1 LRFSESGSGAI
12 TALRVLRL
20 VRIFQ
25 LLKNWKTLQE
35 LLQVIIGTIKDLSVI
50 LLLICL
56 LLYIYMLIGMELFAY
71 KLPHSSKIESSFD
84 GVLNSFITVFII
96 FANDGWSQLY
106 FAFYKATEP
115 ISTSLY
121 FLSLLSVGQYIL
133 LNLLIAIIIENFEY
147 LSVKNDLINKIDN
160 MKKDE
165 EVNKMSMK

>member
-1 LRFSESGSGAI
+1 M
-12 TALRVLRL
+12 
-20 VRIFQ
+20 
-25 LLKNWKTLQE
+25 QE

-71 KLPHSSKIESSFD
+71 KLPHSSKVQSNFD
-84 GVLNSFITVFII
+84 GILNSMMTVFII
-96 FANDGWSQLY
+96 FENDGWSQLY
-106 FAFYKATEP
+106 FAYYKATEP

-121 FLSLLSVGQYIL
+121 FLSLLSIGQYIL

-165 EVNKMSMK
+165 EAKKMSLK